1 MKTDSATIPLSARG
15 PRYRMIWRWHFYAG
29 LFCMPFVLWLAS
41 TGSIYL
47 FKPQIDHW
55 LERPYDRLTI
65 NGPLATPSAQVAAAQ
80 IGSASCRERAC
91 QYVEIP
97 VVAVTIQKK
106 TKAKESVDIEI
117 IN

>member
-1 MKTDSATIPLSARG
+1 MKTESATIPLSARG

-65 NGPLATPSAQVAAAQ
+65 NGPLATPSAQVAAALASEPGTVLNAYELQ
-80 IGSASCRERAC
+80 IGSASCRDRVC
-91 QYVEIP
+91 QYV
-97 VVAVTIQKK
+97 
-106 TKAKESVDIEI
+106 
-117 IN
+117 